1 MLENETYFQIG
12 QILKNS
18 RVKKKIT
25 IEKISAKT
33 RISIQNLNNIE
44 NGDFHLLAGKFYQR
58 SFIKSYCTALRISE
72 KKILLMLDN
81 ASHKSDVK
89 NEFNEKNENQIE
101 KTRTSLITEKIPTI
115 PLIIF
120 ASLGLIAVSLFSFY
134 QNIEQD
140 KEEKMAVIAPKPDK
154 QLSKIDENIDVQ
166 KEEYV
171 TIEESATI
179 KEVRVDNID
188 DIQNYQIQNNKNNV
202 RQIIAKNDV
211 WIEIKDSNRNILIST
226 VLKKDEFFKLPNNN
240 SEVIISTGNAGA
252 IFLKDENNNSTDLG
266 TSGDI
271 LNSVQLNSLITNH

>member
-179 KEVRVDNID
+179 KEVRVDNVD

>member
-1 MLENETYFQIG
+1 MLENETYVEIG
-12 QILKNS
+12 QILKNT

-33 RISIQNLNNIE
+33 KISIQNLNNIE

-58 SFIKSYCTALRISE
+58 SFVKSYCAALRISE
-72 KKILLMLDN
+72 KKILLLLDN
-81 ASHKSDVK
+81 ALNKSYVK
-89 NEFNEKNENQIE
+89 SESTEQNENHLE
-101 KTRTSLITEKIPTI
+101 KTRTPLITEKIPTI

-120 ASLGLIAVSLFSFY
+120 ASLGLIAISLFSFY
-134 QNIEQD
+134 KNTGQD
-140 KEEKMAVIAPKPDK
+140 GEKIAIIAPKPDL
-154 QLSKIDENIDVQ
+154 QLTKIEENTNVQ
-166 KEEYV
+166 N
-171 TIEESATI
+171 EESATI
-179 KEVRVDNID
+179 KEARIDDVDNM
-188 DIQNYQIQNNKNNV
+188 QNYQIQDNKNNV

-252 IFLKDENNNSTDLG
+252 IFLKDENDNSTDLG
-266 TSGDI
+266 VSGDI